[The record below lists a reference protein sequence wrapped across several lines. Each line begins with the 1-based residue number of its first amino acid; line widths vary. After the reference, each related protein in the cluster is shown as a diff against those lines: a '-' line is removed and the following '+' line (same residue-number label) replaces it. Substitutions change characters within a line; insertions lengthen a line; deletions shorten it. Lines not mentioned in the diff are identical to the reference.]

1 MHLIFIITL
10 PARVIKH
17 FKTNFDTFPLA
28 PYNTTRNLRRKE
40 KLLVYNQAAYD
51 ITVIMKEITELD
63 VMQRYLQNSKLQNM
77 GLGLFDS
84 WASTFGEVVTSIE
97 LAPEG
102 TGYRAKSRFARFYN
116 IPELMNMFKE
126 IADIKTSDQLKLPV
140 PEAEYET
147 VVLKPTEQQKE
158 IVESLGE
165 RAEVVRNGGVDAS
178 VDNMLKITNDGRKLA
193 LDQRLVNELLPDN
206 PESKIAA

>member
-1 MHLIFIITL
+1 
-10 PARVIKH
+10 
-17 FKTNFDTFPLA
+17 
-28 PYNTTRNLRRKE
+28 
-40 KLLVYNQAAYD
+40 
-51 ITVIMKEITELD
+51 
-63 VMQRYLQNSKLQNM
+63 
-77 GLGLFDS
+77 
-84 WASTFGEVVTSIE
+84 
-97 LAPEG
+97 
-102 TGYRAKSRFARFYN
+102 
-116 IPELMNMFKE
+116 MFKE
-126 IADIKTSDQLKLPV
+126 IADIKTSDQLNLPV

-206 PESKIAA
+206 PESKISVCAEKSYEIWKDTAAQKSAQLIFCDCVAIRCYK